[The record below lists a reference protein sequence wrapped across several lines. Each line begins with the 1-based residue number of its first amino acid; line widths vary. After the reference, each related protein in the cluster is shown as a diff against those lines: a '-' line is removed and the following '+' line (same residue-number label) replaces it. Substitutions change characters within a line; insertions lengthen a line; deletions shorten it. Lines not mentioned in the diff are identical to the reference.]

1 MPTHYPQTRS
11 QSRPS
16 SKSSKAAPHRASW
29 AIRRQR
35 DKPTSKR
42 CSPARS
48 RVRARIALLI
58 NRTPS
63 SAFSPDGRTIQGG
76 CGVVLEGS
84 ATNGAAPPLPA
95 SHPQACAAA
104 VDELVGQI
112 RAANI
117 AINMPSPI
125 NDDTPS
131 IVLKLDLHKSKSTF
145 AAEISAEGRKETD
158 TIQVSETM
166 TTHLKSDDLK

>member
-1 MPTHYPQTRS
+1 M
-11 QSRPS
+11 
-16 SKSSKAAPHRASW
+16 
-29 AIRRQR
+29 
-35 DKPTSKR
+35 
-42 CSPARS
+42 
-48 RVRARIALLI
+48 
-58 NRTPS
+58 
-63 SAFSPDGRTIQGG
+63 
-76 CGVVLEGS
+76 LEGS

-95 SHPQACAAA
+95 SHPQACAA
-104 VDELVGQI
+104 VDELVGQM

-117 AINMPSPI
+117 AFNMPSPT

-166 TTHLKSDDLK
+166 TTHLKSDDLKQTRSHPTRKISATRDRHVDPGRPNQTHGAS

>member
-1 MPTHYPQTRS
+1 
-11 QSRPS
+11 
-16 SKSSKAAPHRASW
+16 
-29 AIRRQR
+29 
-35 DKPTSKR
+35 
-42 CSPARS
+42 
-48 RVRARIALLI
+48 
-58 NRTPS
+58 
-63 SAFSPDGRTIQGG
+63 
-76 CGVVLEGS
+76 VVLEGS

-104 VDELVGQI
+104 VDELVGQVK
-112 RAANI
+112 AANI
-117 AINMPSPI
+117 AFNMPSPI

-145 AAEISAEGRKETD
+145 AAEILAEGRKETD